1 MMSRLYTPG
10 KLFDSVL
17 VLAGLQGVGKG
28 RMFKAL
34 AGESADG
41 ESYYSGTARHKD
53 TAQAALQGLRTWVW
67 EDQEMNNHKGAG
79 SDKAKQWVT
88 EAVDLC
94 RLPYGK
100 KVKDLK
106 RHFVPCGSTNDPMKL
121 LNDSSGSRRYN
132 VVRIP
137 SFPHQGEETE
147 GQPEIDVDGVEAVRD
162 QLLAE
167 ARDRFKKGER
177 FHLTRK
183 DKNYQ
188 LRAKVNRTMFT
199 VTSDL
204 DDFVAGVY
212 RRNSGGLDAAV
223 GVYEVYSAYAGEDAK
238 RPDML
243 KGRAQHLVL
252 DALRKA
258 NFTGPH
264 HKRGGNV
271 WVKALTPDEQA
282 KVRAVNKGLYSSA
295 SDADFK
301 GKPFAKAGD
310 DGYFDANFR

>member
-1 MMSRLYTPG
+1 
-10 KLFDSVL
+10 
-17 VLAGLQGVGKG
+17 
-28 RMFKAL
+28 
-34 AGESADG
+34 
-41 ESYYSGTARHKD
+41 
-53 TAQAALQGLRTWVW
+53 
-67 EDQEMNNHKGAG
+67 
-79 SDKAKQWVT
+79 
-88 EAVDLC
+88 
-94 RLPYGK
+94 
-100 KVKDLK
+100 
-106 RHFVPCGSTNDPMKL
+106 
-121 LNDSSGSRRYN
+121 
-132 VVRIP
+132 
-137 SFPHQGEETE
+137 
-147 GQPEIDVDGVEAVRD
+147 
-162 QLLAE
+162 
-167 ARDRFKKGER
+167 
-177 FHLTRK
+177 
-183 DKNYQ
+183 
-188 LRAKVNRTMFT
+188 MFT

-271 WVKALTPDEQA
+271 WVKALTPEEQA